1 MHLARRDD
9 EAAKHASNKT
19 YGLTICLES
28 SSADTLGV
36 EVATLHADRF
46 MRVGGAAVWHCASS
60 LKAAADEL

>member
-1 MHLARRDD
+1 MQLARRDD

-36 EVATLHADRF
+36 EVVTLHADRF
-46 MRVGGAAVWHCASS
+46 MQVSGAAVWHCGSP